1 MVQNHYF
8 MILNDN
14 YNLSLFLLLPLA
26 TEEGKAEDYL
36 DGYESAL
43 MNAFHYDINKP
54 YLDNHI
60 HLVFDTSMFRTIEV
74 NTITN
79 DNKQDKISHYRIS
92 GVFVRSYAIKI
103 KEEYLSSRDLILE
116 DKIFNLQYEIKI
128 KIFKF
133 WDLKA
138 DSKLFKVLFEE
149 PKEST
154 NIKTEI
160 LPEEDYVEDDFD
172 YLNVSFGMRE
182 ESW

>member
-14 YNLSLFLLLPLA
+14 YNLSLFLLLPLT
-26 TEEGKAEDYL
+26 TEESKAENYL
-36 DGYESAL
+36 EGYETAL
-43 MNAFHYDINKP
+43 MNAFNHDINKP

-74 NTITN
+74 DSITK
-79 DNKQDKISHYRIS
+79 DKKQDMISHYRIS
-92 GVFVRSYAIKI
+92 GVFVKSYAIKI
-103 KEEYLSSRDLILE
+103 KDEYLSSKNLIL
-116 DKIFNLQYEIKI
+116 DNKIFNLRYDIKI

-133 WDLKA
+133 WNLKA

-149 PKEST
+149 GNPKEDIT
-154 NIKTEI
+154 KEV
-160 LPEEDYVEDDFD
+160 LPEEDYIEDDFD
-172 YLNVSFGMRE
+172 LSIISFNLRE